1 MERQAAT
8 RRPGDRPVAA
18 TDVARLAGVSQKTV
32 SRVVNDDPHVS
43 DQVRG
48 RVQAAIVRLGYRP
61 NRAARSLVLGRY
73 RSIGMLTLGTMD
85 YGPASLTVGTERAI
99 RAAGYA
105 LLFVTTLDDDPA
117 VINTELEHLI
127 GQGVDGVV
135 INEPIGHP
143 KLTDALRDIPVL
155 SQSGAY
161 GVSTREIV
169 VEPAQQ
175 EASLAATEYLLGLGH
190 RTVHHVSGPPRWR
203 VSDLRRQGWE
213 QALVAA
219 GAPVPPV
226 IVGDWSARSGYDAGC
241 VLAADPTVTAIFSAN
256 DQMAIGVMRALAQAG
271 RRVPQDVS
279 VMGFDDVPEA
289 GFLTP
294 ALTTMRQDL
303 VDVAGHGV
311 RLLLDAIEDPAPQRR
326 TELHP
331 MELVVRETTGPAPTV

>member
-1 MERQAAT
+1 MERQIT
-8 RRPGDRPVAA
+8 SRRNGERPVAA
-18 TDVARLAGVSQKTV
+18 MDVARLAGVSQKTV

-43 DQVRG
+43 DQLRG
-48 RVQAAIVRLGYRP
+48 RVQAAIARLGYRP

-117 VINTELEHLI
+117 VIDAELENLI
-127 GQGVDGVV
+127 SQGVDGVV

-143 KLTDALRDIPVL
+143 DLTDALRDIPVL

-161 GVSTREIV
+161 GVSAREIV
-169 VEPAQQ
+169 IEPAQM
-175 EASLAATEYLLGLGH
+175 EASLAATQHLLALGH
-190 RTVHHVSGPPRWR
+190 RTVHHISGPPRWR
-203 VSDLRRQGWE
+203 VTDLRRQGWE
-213 QALVAA
+213 QALRGA

-226 IVGDWSARSGYDAGC
+226 LVGDWSARSGYEAGR
-241 VLAADPTVTAIFSAN
+241 VLASDPAVTAVYSAN
-256 DQMAIGVMRALAQAG
+256 DQMAIGLMRALAQAG

-279 VMGFDDVPEA
+279 VVGFDDVPEA
-289 GFLTP
+289 GYLTP

-303 VDVAGHGV
+303 GDIAAHGV

-326 TELHP
+326 TELIP
-331 MELVVRETTGPAPTV
+331 MELVIRETTGPAPSA